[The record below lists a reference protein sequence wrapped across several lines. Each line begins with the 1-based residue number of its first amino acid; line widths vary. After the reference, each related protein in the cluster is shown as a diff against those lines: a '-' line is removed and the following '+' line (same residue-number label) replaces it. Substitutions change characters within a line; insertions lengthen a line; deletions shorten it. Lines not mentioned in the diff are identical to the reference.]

1 MDQSAP
7 AAPPAASPG
16 AAGAAA
22 PRLPRYRF
30 VALGVVWSA
39 YLVVFLSRL
48 CVGPLAPFL
57 KDAFDL
63 SNAQIGGL
71 TSATAV
77 AYAPTLIFAG
87 WLVDRIGVRRA
98 LLIGTVITGLCI
110 GAVALAP
117 SYGTMLLLL
126 GASGLGCGFIYPT
139 AVKAIMLWF
148 PANERATAVGVNQ
161 SAVNVSG
168 MLGAAIMPW
177 LAVTYSWQAGF
188 VFAAG
193 LAFVVCVVAVLFYR
207 DPRPGE
213 SPGAAQA
220 PVPVSEIDQ
229 GLPAVTGDERTDR
242 EVLKSGFAAVL
253 RSRDIWMM
261 GLAALFLGVVEFAAL
276 AHLVLFLNSDWGF
289 SVAVAAGMLA
299 FCQFAGALGK
309 PLSGLVS
316 DRPLRRRRVPALLG
330 MGTLAGLSCVAFALH
345 PARPHLAPVGRA
357 LPAWV
362 RRRRLGRPD
371 GHAGRRDR
379 RPALRRRGRR
389 RLRRVLQRRHLP
401 RAAHLRRHR
410 RPHRLLHAGVVDDG
424 RVGGCGPRAAA
435 VRARGPHAQ
444 LRPRRGRRSL
454 PRPLWSASVRERA
467 SQAGRPLAHELEVA
481 AVAGCRA
488 DDEQHEQLLEDV
500 HGRQVQ
506 RAGEHSRT
514 ARRAGAQSLRM
525 SPT

>member
-1 MDQSAP
+1 MDPSV
-7 AAPPAASPG
+7 AAAAG
-16 AAGAAA
+16 AAGAAP

-98 LLIGTVITGLCI
+98 LLTGTVITGVCI

-148 PANERATAVGVNQ
+148 PAGERATAVGINQ

-177 LAVTYSWQAGF
+177 LASAYSWQAGF
-188 VFAAG
+188 LSAAG
-193 LAFVVCVVAVLFYR
+193 LAFLVCLLAVAFYR

-213 SPGAAQA
+213 SPGTADEPY
-220 PVPVSEIDQ
+220 PVAEIDQ
-229 GLPAVTGDERTDR
+229 GLPAVTGDPRRDR
-242 EVLKSGFAAVL
+242 AALRPGFAAVL
-253 RSRDIWMM
+253 RSRDIWLM
-261 GLAALFLGVVEFAAL
+261 GLAALFLGAVEFAAL
-276 AHLVLFLNSDWGF
+276 AHLVLFLNADWGL

-299 FCQFAGALGK
+299 FTQFAGAIGK

-316 DRPLRRRRVPALLG
+316 DRALGRRRVPALLV
-330 MGTLAGLSCVAFALH
+330 MGTLAGLSCVAFALLEPGH
-345 PARPHLAPVGRA
+345 ARLLWGALFLLGFGAVGWGGLMGTLAGETGGRHAAGAAAGVSAAFFNVGIFLGPPVFGLIVDRTGSYA
-357 LPAWV
+357 PAWWA
-362 RRRRLGRPD
+362 L
-371 GHAGRRDR
+371 AGSAMV
-379 RPALRRRGRR
+379 AL
-389 RLRRVLQRRHLP
+389 VL
-401 RAAHLRRHR
+401 
-410 RPHRLLHAGVVDDG
+410 LLF
-424 RVGGCGPRAAA
+424 
-435 VRARGPHAQ
+435 
-444 LRPRRGRRSL
+444 
-454 PRPLWSASVRERA
+454 VRE
-467 SQAGRPLAHELEVA
+467 GR
-481 AVAGCRA
+481 G
-488 DDEQHEQLLEDV
+488 
-500 HGRQVQ
+500 
-506 RAGEHSRT
+506 
-514 ARRAGAQSLRM
+514 LR
-525 SPT
+525 

>member
-1 MDQSAP
+1 MDSFASVAP
-7 AAPPAASPG
+7 AAASPG

-22 PRLPRYRF
+22 PRLSRYRF
-30 VALGVVWSA
+30 VTLGVVWSA

-77 AYAPTLIFAG
+77 YAPTLIFAG

-98 LLIGTVITGLCI
+98 LLIGTVITGVCI

-126 GASGLGCGFIYPT
+126 GVSGLGSGFIYPT

-148 PANERATAVGVNQ
+148 PANERATAVGINQ
-161 SAVNVSG
+161 TAVNVSG

-177 LAVTYSWQAGF
+177 LAVTHGWRAGF
-188 VFAAG
+188 VFAAA
-193 LAFVVCVVAVLFYR
+193 LALVVCLVAVLFYR

-213 SPGAAQA
+213 SPGVAQA

-242 EVLKSGFAAVL
+242 EVLTSGFAAVL

-261 GLAALFLGVVEFAAL
+261 GLAGLFLGVVEFAAL
-276 AHLVLFLNSDWGF
+276 SHLVLFLSSDWGF

-309 PLSGLVS
+309 PLIGLVS
-316 DRPLRRRRVPALLG
+316 DRALRRRRVPALLA
-330 MGTLAGLSCVAFALH
+330 MGTLAGLSCVAFALLQPGH
-345 PARPHLAPVGRA
+345 TWLLWGALFLLGFGAVGWGGLMGTLAGET
-357 LPAWV
+357 
-362 RRRRLGRPD
+362 G
-371 GHAGRRDR
+371 
-379 RPALRRRGRR
+379 
-389 RLRRVLQRRHLP
+389 
-401 RAAHLRRHR
+401 
-410 RPHRLLHAGVVDDG
+410 
-424 RVGGCGPRAAA
+424 
-435 VRARGPHAQ
+435 
-444 LRPRRGRRSL
+444 GRRSAGAAAGV
-454 PRPLWSASVRERA
+454 SAA
-467 SQAGRPLAHELEVA
+467 SFNFGIFLGPPVFGYIVDRTGSYTPAWWTMAASA
-481 AVAGCRA
+481 AVAVV
-488 DDEQHEQLLEDV
+488 LLLFVRE
-500 HGRQVQ
+500 GRTL
-506 RAGEHSRT
+506 S
-514 ARRAGAQSLRM
+514 
-525 SPT
+525 

>member
-1 MDQSAP
+1 MEPPVASSA
-7 AAPPAASPG
+7 AARV
-16 AAGAAA
+16 AAA
-22 PRLPRYRF
+22 PARLSRYRF
-30 VALGVVWSA
+30 VTLGVVWCA

-57 KDAFDL
+57 KSAFDL
-63 SNAQIGGL
+63 NNAQIGGL

-98 LLIGTVITGLCI
+98 LLTGTVITGVCI

-148 PANERATAVGVNQ
+148 PARERATAVGINQ

-168 MLGAAIMPW
+168 MLGAAIMPA
-177 LAVTYSWQAGF
+177 LAAAYGWQAGF

-193 LAFVVCVVAVLFYR
+193 LAFVVCIVAVVLYR

-213 SPGAAQA
+213 SAGDAAE
-220 PVPVSEIDQ
+220 PMTVSEIDQ
-229 GLPAVTGDERTDR
+229 GLPGVTGDAARRTAR
-242 EVLKSGFAAVL
+242 PCKPGFAAVL

-261 GLAALFLGVVEFAAL
+261 GLAALFLGMVEFAAL

-316 DRPLRRRRVPALLG
+316 DRLLRRRRVP
-330 MGTLAGLSCVAFALH
+330 
-345 PARPHLAPVGRA
+345 
-357 LPAWV
+357 
-362 RRRRLGRPD
+362 
-371 GHAGRRDR
+371 
-379 RPALRRRGRR
+379 
-389 RLRRVLQRRHLP
+389 
-401 RAAHLRRHR
+401 RAAGH
-410 RPHRLLHAGVVDDG
+410 G
-424 RVGGCGPRAAA
+424 RSSPG
-435 VRARGPHAQ
+435 
-444 LRPRRGRRSL
+444 S
-454 PRPLWSASVRERA
+454 RA
-467 SQAGRPLAHELEVA
+467 SR
-481 AVAGCRA
+481 
-488 DDEQHEQLLEDV
+488 
-500 HGRQVQ
+500 
-506 RAGEHSRT
+506 SRSSSPGT
-514 ARRAGAQSLRM
+514 PWRSGACCSCWGSAPSAGAA
-525 SPT
+525 